1 MYEAHLADPEPEGC
15 RPKPEC
21 QNITPQRDLHD
32 KRLIGALG
40 VEISGDALSQVACAD
55 SDEVACAGVV
65 SLPDDGKARRL
76 PPAHARPSGQ
86 EDFDSI
92 ELYEE
97 RAVHAGTRPEYSQ
110 NAANP
115 SLAMLNAGQR
125 QSVVSS
131 GYSRNHGS
139 TYIAPTENS
148 LEGGGSLSDLWSFTK
163 STKLDQRTQVNRLCG
178 AKAEVYGAFGL
189 SAVFRGY
196 GGHKQITL
204 RMESEK
210 HLRQNLP

>member
-1 MYEAHLADPEPEGC
+1 LLALIRTKLPAQVLYRFPTMEKLDAY
-15 RPKPEC
+15 RPLM
-21 QNITPQRDLHD
+21 R
-32 KRLIGALG
+32 G
-40 VEISGDALSQVACAD
+40 
-55 SDEVACAGVV
+55 
-65 SLPDDGKARRL
+65 LP
-76 PPAHARPSGQ
+76 GQ